1 MNIDQYELSLLKRDK
16 PLFNEDI
23 RECSTQLIDCLAG
36 SKCLIIG
43 AAGTIGK
50 AVTIEIF
57 NRSPAIIHA
66 VDISENNMV
75 ELVRVIRSTAG
86 YSSTDFHT
94 FAIDCGSREFE
105 ALVQNLVD

>member
-1 MNIDQYELSLLKRDK
+1 MNLDRYELSLLKRDK

-23 RECSTQLIDCLAG
+23 QEFSKQLLEYLAG

-50 AVTIEIF
+50 AVTIEVF
-57 NRSPAIIHA
+57 KRNPAAIHA

-75 ELVRVIRSTAG
+75 ELVREIRSTEAIHRLI
-86 YSSTDFHT
+86 FT
-94 FAIDCGSREFE
+94 FAIDCIP
-105 ALVQNLVD
+105 